1 MRPGT
6 GLAERLGW
14 LHERFQ
20 EMVDR
25 LEPDTAAVEAPFHG
39 ASARSALHL
48 AHARGVILAVLART
62 GIPVAECAPATVK
75 KAVTD
80 NGRAGKDE
88 VRAMVCSELGLE
100 PDQPDDLTDALAVAL
115 CHLHAAPFHEAV
127 QHAQAVELARVG
139 GRATLGRKRH
149 GKRRG

>member
-25 LEPDTAAVEAPFHG
+25 LQPDAAAVEATFHG

-48 AHARGVILAVLART
+48 AHARGVILAVLAQA

-80 NGRAGKDE
+80 NGRADKLQ
-88 VRAMVCSELGLE
+88 VRAMVCRQLGLE
-100 PDQPDDLTDALAVAL
+100 TDQPDDLTDALAVAL
-115 CHLHAAPFHEAV
+115 CHVHSLRFLAAS
-127 QHAQAVELARVG
+127 
-139 GRATLGRKRH
+139 
-149 GKRRG
+149 